1 MKPLIHENAKEHWN
15 WVEKSVISKNYVYF
29 LFAHFFLWQFWEQT
43 KMLFHVIKIFKQEL
57 RKAYFMCLGDKFGR
71 LISKLVDIH
80 CATYRWSLR
89 YLPLVMKIGQRNFDI
104 FHQLDCQ
111 KLDDGVSQAKPSLE
125 ASSPNFASN
134 IKRINLHS
142 PITHQITIV
151 LGWFQGK

>member
-1 MKPLIHENAKEHWN
+1 MKTLRNTGTELKKALLLKIMC
-15 WVEKSVISKNYVYF
+15 F
-29 LFAHFFLWQFWEQT
+29 LFAHFFLWQFWEHT

-57 RKAYFMCLGDKFGR
+57 RKAYFMWLGDKFGR

-80 CATYRWSLR
+80 CVTYRWSWKLDNET
-89 YLPLVMKIGQRNFDI
+89 LIL